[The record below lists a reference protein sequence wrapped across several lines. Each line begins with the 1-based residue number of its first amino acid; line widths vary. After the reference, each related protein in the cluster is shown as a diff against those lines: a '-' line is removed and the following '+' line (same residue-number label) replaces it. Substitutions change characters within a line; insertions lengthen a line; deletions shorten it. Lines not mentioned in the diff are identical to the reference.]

1 MEQRFF
7 RGIWLGRYTTSGET
21 LLGIG
26 NKVVRARA
34 IRRMPKP
41 EKYDKQMFD
50 IISRTGYNMT
60 PPSTAQ
66 AQLQPP
72 MVFHPPR
79 RPTITTDTQTQAE
92 HTTSTPAQAKGG
104 PQLPPRAIEDT
115 PMVTTTPA
123 LASSPMATAPTSCHS
138 RQAMPSP
145 PKRHVADD
153 IAEGSSAKQQR
164 TTTQQE
170 APARPEP
177 TPEQPKSRLTIT
189 KVTIKT
195 KQGEEI
201 TAYSCEDATEQ
212 QTERILLEPIVNNTD
227 GLDKQKTLKE

>member
-1 MEQRFF
+1 
-7 RGIWLGRYTTSGET
+7 
-21 LLGIG
+21 
-26 NKVVRARA
+26 
-34 IRRMPKP
+34 
-41 EKYDKQMFD
+41 
-50 IISRTGYNMT
+50 MT

-66 AQLQPP
+66 AQLRPP
-72 MVFHPPR
+72 MVFHPLR

-104 PQLPPRAIEDT
+104 PPQLPPRAIEDT
-115 PMVTTTPA
+115 PMVTATPA

-153 IAEGSSAKQQR
+153 IAEGSAAKQR
-164 TTTQQE
+164 RATTQQE
-170 APARPEP
+170 APARSGP
-177 TPEQPKSRLTIT
+177 TPEQPKSRLRIT
-189 KVTIKT
+189 KATIKT

-227 GLDKQKTLKE
+227 GLDKQKKTIEGMKQRFCSMKQQQVYMEVDINTLTPEQRKNIIQSR